1 MKNLVMAIRRFLS
14 DEQGAHGVEYALI
27 AGLIGIA
34 FTVGAGALGL
44 SLNTFLD
51 NVSKCISSPS
61 TATCSVPFAGAEK

>member
-1 MKNLVMAIRRFLS
+1 MENLMMAIRRFLS
-14 DEQGAHGVEYALI
+14 DEEGAHGVEYALI

-51 NVSKCISSPS
+51 NVSKCITTPS
-61 TATCSVPFAGAEK
+61 KETCSTPFSKS